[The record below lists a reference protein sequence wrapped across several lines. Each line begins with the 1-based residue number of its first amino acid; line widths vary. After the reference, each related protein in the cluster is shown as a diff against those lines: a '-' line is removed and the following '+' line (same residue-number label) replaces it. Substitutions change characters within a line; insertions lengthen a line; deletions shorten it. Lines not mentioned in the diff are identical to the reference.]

1 MIIPEDLELLAMNVD
16 EWPKDSYWGAW
27 LSLSEGGNLKTGFFG
42 WPEDLQPQYTEAYTR
57 DQWKA
62 ARRELGLDKS
72 LDEATPQEWD
82 AASRA
87 VGWGQPTEE
96 EEEAFNEMEKKHLE
110 SMATM
115 GGPDAYHK
123 QTRYLDKEGR
133 DWIDECAATM
143 TVDEFRGAMKF
154 TIGKYVRRAGKKDA
168 LESEIRKIED
178 YARRWAEYEKGIVD

>member
-1 MIIPEDLELLAMNVD
+1 MVDWSKAPIDAQGCIENGWVKYAFDCTNYFWFWRPFEPMVDSDNKWQRTLSNVPEAH
-16 EWPKDSYWGAW
+16 DSYI
-27 LSLSEGGNLKTGFFG
+27 
-42 WPEDLQPQYTEAYTR
+42 
-57 DQWKA
+57 
-62 ARRELGLDKS
+62 ARPLNKPSIDT
-72 LDEATPQEWD
+72 ATPAEWD

-96 EEEAFNEMEKKHLE
+96 EERAWKEKEKKHLE
-110 SMATM
+110 EMSTM
-115 GGPDAYHK
+115 CGPDEHRK
-123 QTRYLDKEGR
+123 QTRYIDNYGR

-178 YARRWAEYEKGIVD
+178 YARRWAEYEASLCKG